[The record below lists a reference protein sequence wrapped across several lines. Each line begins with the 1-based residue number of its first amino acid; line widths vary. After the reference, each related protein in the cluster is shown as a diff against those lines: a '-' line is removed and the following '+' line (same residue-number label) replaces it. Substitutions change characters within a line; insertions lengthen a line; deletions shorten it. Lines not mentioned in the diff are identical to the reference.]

1 MIRVQVLT
9 IGRVQG
15 SDDYLLVL
23 REVDGERL
31 LPITIGE
38 FEARAIERAARG
50 VVPARPGTHDLLAAV
65 VQRLGGVLERAI
77 IHDLRDETFFCQ
89 LELQGGRGLLEGD
102 CRTSDAVALALRSDS
117 PVYATEDVLHKAAVL
132 PRQQVEEPAPEDAD
146 EDGSTESE

>member
-50 VVPARPGTHDLLAAV
+50 VTPARPGTHDLLTAV

-89 LELQGGRGLLEGD
+89 LELQGGRGLLEVD

-117 PVYATEDVLHKAAVL
+117 PVYATEDVLRKAAVL
-132 PRQQVEEPAPEDAD
+132 PRQELADSTQEDAD
-146 EDGSTESE
+146 EDGTDSD